1 MQPEH
6 VHAVKMDHDFPNF
19 SATVLCEDIEPG
31 KSAFAATKA
40 DRAEL
45 FWYIWH
51 DLTLALLLNAG
62 CMYLVQS
69 RSHVLDLQCKI
80 KIGFE
85 ILIPVVS

>member
-45 FWYIWH
+45 F
-51 DLTLALLLNAG
+51 
-62 CMYLVQS
+62 
-69 RSHVLDLQCKI
+69 
-80 KIGFE
+80 
-85 ILIPVVS
+85 

>member
-6 VHAVKMDHDFPNF
+6 VHAVKMDQDFPNF
-19 SATVLCEDIEPG
+19 SASALCEDIEPG

-51 DLTLALLLNAG
+51 DLTLALVLAVAE
-62 CMYLVQS
+62 CRMYVP
-69 RSHVLDLQCKI
+69 CAI
-80 KIGFE
+80 TIACAWFAM
-85 ILIPVVS
+85 